1 MIRREDWWATPIW
14 VKDYTKKEV
23 DHIQLEKLC
32 YSIKEKDNGATISNR
47 GGWQSN
53 DVDEKKFGSLYTCLQ
68 KDLVSIFKDYSIKQE
83 YKPIISHAWININ
96 NNEDYNVPHLH
107 PGVLFSAVYYV
118 KGSESGDIV
127 FHSNPINN
135 WINSITELKNNLVG
149 ESITYKA
156 LTNRLIVFPAWI
168 VHEVK
173 PSKSQE
179 DRISIAFNINLA
191 GTIEAV
197 RNTL

>member
-1 MIRREDWWATPIW
+1 MFRRDDWWATPIW
-14 VKDYTKKEV
+14 VKDYTKEEI
-23 DHIQLEKLC
+23 DYTELEKLC
-32 YSIKEKDNGATISNR
+32 YSIKEKDNGAIISNR

-53 DVDEKKFGSLYTCLQ
+53 DVDEKKFGTLYTYLQ
-68 KDLVSIFKDYSIKQE
+68 KDLVSIFNDYSIKQE

-107 PGVLFSAVYYV
+107 PGALFSAVYYV
-118 KGSESGDIV
+118 KGSESGDII